1 MKNFLVIGL
10 GRFGEHLSRR
20 LVELGNDVMVVDE
33 NEEVINRIAGTVTC
47 AQIGDCK
54 SEEVL
59 HSLSVNGFDICF
71 VCIGSDFQSSLE
83 ITSLLKE
90 MGARCVISKASTRI
104 QEKFLLRNGADAVI
118 FPEKDL
124 AYKLA
129 VQYSGH
135 NIFDYH
141 QISNNIAVYEVAVV
155 RSWIGKSIREI
166 DVRRTYNINILA
178 IKRQG
183 AVLLAGP
190 DITFEED
197 DHLLVLGDGATVN
210 RLTKNT

>member
-20 LVELGNDVMVVDE
+20 LAELGNDVMVVDE
-33 NEEVINRIAGTVTC
+33 NEEVISRIAGAVTC

-54 SEEVL
+54 NEEVL
-59 HSLSVNGFDICF
+59 RSLSVNGFDICF

-90 MGARCVISKASTRI
+90 MGARRVISKASTRI

-141 QISNNIAVYEVAVV
+141 QISDNIAVYEVAVV
-155 RSWIGKSIREI
+155 RSWIGKSIREV
-166 DVRRTYNINILA
+166 DVRKAYNINILA
-178 IKRQG
+178 IKREG

-190 DITFEED
+190 DIIFAED
-197 DHLLVLGDGATVN
+197 DHLLVLGDGEN
-210 RLTKNT
+210 IGRLTKNT

>member
-20 LVELGNDVMVVDE
+20 LAELGNDVMVVDE
-33 NEEVINRIAGTVTC
+33 NEEVISRIAGAVTC

-54 SEEVL
+54 NEEVL
-59 HSLSVNGFDICF
+59 RSLSVNGFDICF

-90 MGARCVISKASTRI
+90 MGARRVISKASTRI

-141 QISNNIAVYEVAVV
+141 QISDNIAVYEVAVV
-155 RSWIGKSIREI
+155 RSWIGKSIREV
-166 DVRRTYNINILA
+166 DVRKAHNINILA
-178 IKRQG
+178 IKREG

-190 DITFEED
+190 EIIFAED
-197 DHLLVLGDGATVN
+197 DHLLVLGDGEN
-210 RLTKNT
+210 IGRLTKNT

>member
-20 LVELGNDVMVVDE
+20 LAELGNDVMVVDE
-33 NEEVINRIAGTVTC
+33 NEEVISRIAGAVTC

-54 SEEVL
+54 NEEVL
-59 HSLSVNGFDICF
+59 RSLSVNGFDICF
-71 VCIGSDFQSSLE
+71 VCIGSDFQRSLE

-90 MGARCVISKASTRI
+90 MGARRVISKASTRI

-141 QISNNIAVYEVAVV
+141 QISDNIAVYEVAVV
-155 RSWIGKSIREI
+155 RSWIGKSIREV
-166 DVRRTYNINILA
+166 DVRKAYNINILA
-178 IKRQG
+178 IKREG

-190 DITFEED
+190 DIIFAED
-197 DHLLVLGDGATVN
+197 DHLLVLGDGEN
-210 RLTKNT
+210 IGRLTKNT

>member
-20 LVELGNDVMVVDE
+20 LAELGNDVMVVDE
-33 NEEVINRIAGTVTC
+33 NEEVISRIAGAVTC

-54 SEEVL
+54 NEEVL
-59 HSLSVNGFDICF
+59 RSLSVNGFDICF

-90 MGARCVISKASTRI
+90 MGARRVISKASTRI

-155 RSWIGKSIREI
+155 RSWIGKSIREV
-166 DVRRTYNINILA
+166 DVRKAYNINILA
-178 IKRQG
+178 IKREG

-190 DITFEED
+190 DIIFAED
-197 DHLLVLGDGATVN
+197 DHLLVLGDGEN
-210 RLTKNT
+210 IGRLTKNT

>member
-1 MKNFLVIGL
+1 M
-10 GRFGEHLSRR
+10 
-20 LVELGNDVMVVDE
+20 
-33 NEEVINRIAGTVTC
+33 
-47 AQIGDCK
+47 
-54 SEEVL
+54 
-59 HSLSVNGFDICF
+59 SVNGFDICF

-90 MGARCVISKASTRI
+90 MGARRVISKASTRI

-141 QISNNIAVYEVAVV
+141 QISDNIAVYEVAVV
-155 RSWIGKSIREI
+155 RSWIGKSIREV
-166 DVRRTYNINILA
+166 DVRKAHNINILA
-178 IKRQG
+178 IKREG

-190 DITFEED
+190 EIIFAED
-197 DHLLVLGDGATVN
+197 DHLLVLGDGEN
-210 RLTKNT
+210 IGRLTKNT